1 MYKHQLATLYFPLA
15 NKKTA
20 LRRLE
25 RWIIINKDLTLAL
38 GSTGYNKNQNIL
50 TNAQVLLFFKY
61 LGEP

>member
-1 MYKHQLATLYFPLA
+1 MYKHQLASLYFPLA

>member
-1 MYKHQLATLYFPLA
+1 MYKHQLASLYFPLA

-25 RWIIINKDLTLAL
+25 RWVMINKDLVKSLDL
-38 GSTGYNKNQNIL
+38 TGYNKNQNIL